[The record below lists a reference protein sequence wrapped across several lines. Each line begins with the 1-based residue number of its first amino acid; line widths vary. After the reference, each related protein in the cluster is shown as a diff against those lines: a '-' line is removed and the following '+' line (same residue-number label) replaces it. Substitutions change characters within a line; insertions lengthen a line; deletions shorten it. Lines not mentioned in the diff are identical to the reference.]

1 MDDDVGSKN
10 TWVQRL
16 NFIKIFVNLYRK
28 YLGLDLKILAY
39 MALPIYWAII
49 ILATFSH

>member
-1 MDDDVGSKN
+1 MNDDVTSKT
-10 TWVQRL
+10 TWAQRL
-16 NFIKIFVNLYRK
+16 NFIKNLKEILSLFR
-28 YLGLDLKILAY
+28 LLELKILVY

>member
-1 MDDDVGSKN
+1 MDDNVGSKN

-16 NFIKIFVNLYRK
+16 NFIKIFVNLYQK

-39 MALPIYWAII
+39 MGLLIYWAT
-49 ILATFSH
+49 ILLAPFSH